1 MGLNGNLFTS
11 YLKEVY
17 LPQAVKTVFQN
28 DVWFNQP
35 FIEVV
40 PPASCP
46 AGPHINLILDY
57 AVSTNAEVYVQ
68 GAPAPSA
75 YTMSDIRAYF
85 TKDFFQESV
94 KIHGDTLAMLANG
107 AGSNVQENA
116 VQKSLMQGLMNLKA
130 LMSSTFLTDLAAQV
144 DSSTA
149 YSDAS
154 LSRSTYACAS
164 QETGSISA
172 LARADLIDALEGLQA
187 GTYGPVPQLDD
198 LLWLMPPNQH
208 TNLANLQ
215 GAAAYSEFSVD
226 SSNMGPI
233 DSGVKFRTNTFEG
246 IPILQ
251 VPGMTT
257 TELYLVKK
265 SATKIYFH
273 NDFNMV
279 QKDLAEWADSW
290 LITCGANLVVSDP
303 RCCVKLTDIT
313 A

>member
-1 MGLNGNLFTS
+1 MALNGNLFTS

-17 LPQAVKTVFQN
+17 LPQAVKIVFQD

-40 PPASCP
+40 PAAQCP
-46 AGPHINLILDY
+46 AGPHINVILDY

-75 YTMSDIRAYF
+75 YTMSDARAYF
-85 TKDFFQESV
+85 TKDFFQETAKV
-94 KIHGDTLAMLANG
+94 HGDTLAMLANG
-107 AGSNVQENA
+107 GNNTTEEAM
-116 VQKSLMQGLMNLKA
+116 QKSIMQGVMNLKA
-130 LMSSTFLTDLAAQV
+130 LMTSSFLTDLAAQV
-144 DSSTA
+144 DSTTA

-164 QETGSISA
+164 YEAGSISA
-172 LARADLIDALEGLQA
+172 LTRADLMDAIEGLMA
-187 GTYGPVPQLDD
+187 GTYGPIPQLND

-215 GAAAYSEFSVD
+215 MGAQYAEFSTD
-226 SSNMGPI
+226 ASNMSAVDTGA
-233 DSGVKFRTNTFEG
+233 KFRTDTFES

-251 VPGMTT
+251 IPTMTT
-257 TELYLVKK
+257 TEIYLVKR
-265 SATKIYFH
+265 SATKIYMH
-273 NDFNMV
+273 NDITAV
-279 QKDLAEWADSW
+279 QKDSAEWAENW
-290 LITCGANLVVSDP
+290 LITGGANLVVSDP
-303 RCCVKLTDIT
+303 RCCGKLTGIT

>member
-1 MGLNGNLFTS
+1 MGLNANLFTS

-17 LPQAVKTVFQN
+17 LPQAVKTVFQD

-46 AGPHINLILDY
+46 AGPHINVILDY

-107 AGSNVQENA
+107 AGSNVQEDA
-116 VQKSLMQGLMNLKA
+116 IQKSLLQGVMNVKA
-130 LMSSTFLTDLAAQV
+130 LMTSSFLTDLAAQV
-144 DSSTA
+144 DSTTA

-154 LSRSTYACAS
+154 LSRTTYANAS
-164 QETGSISA
+164 YEAGSISA
-172 LARADLIDALEGLQA
+172 LARTDMIDALEGLQA
-187 GTYGPVPQLDD
+187 GTYGPPPQLSD
-198 LLWLMPPNQH
+198 LLWLMPANQH
-208 TNLANLQ
+208 TNLSALQ
-215 GAAAYSEFSVD
+215 GMIAYSEFSTD
-226 SSNMGPI
+226 ASNMGPI
-233 DSGVKFRTNTFEG
+233 DTGVKFRTATFEG

-251 VPGMTT
+251 IPSMTT
-257 TELYLVKK
+257 TEMYLVKR
-265 SATKIYFH
+265 SATKIYLH
-273 NDFNMV
+273 
-279 QKDLAEWADSW
+279 KDITAEPKDAAEWAQMW
-290 LITCGANLVVSDP
+290 LLTGGANLVISDP
-303 RCCVKLTDIT
+303 RCCAKLTGIT